1 MNNPLVFIHG
11 AGDSAHL
18 WRLQLEQLQSE
29 YQVYAID
36 LPGHGDR
43 PDTLAAGA
51 TVQDYAQAIHQ
62 VIVNEL
68 HLNRPTI
75 VGHSLG
81 GAIAL
86 TMALEYG
93 SELGK
98 LILISTGARIRVHPN
113 LLEAAR
119 TAPEQAR
126 LQLLGLSVAK
136 TTASS
141 VTQSVVKEQAQPGPN
156 ILYRDLIA
164 CNTFD
169 CMTRLHEIALPT
181 LIVCGSEDSATP
193 VKYSHYLHEHIAGS
207 TLRIIPKAGHYV
219 PREQPEAV
227 NEAIREWL
235 RSH

>member
-1 MNNPLVFIHG
+1 M
-11 AGDSAHL
+11 
-18 WRLQLEQLQSE
+18 E
-29 YQVYAID
+29 
-36 LPGHGDR
+36 
-43 PDTLAAGA
+43 A
-51 TVQDYAQAIHQ
+51 TVQDYAQATHQ
-62 VIVNEL
+62 VIKDEL
-68 HLNRPTI
+68 HLNRPII

-86 TMALEYG
+86 TMAFEYG
-93 SELGK
+93 WEPGG

-126 LQLLGLSVAK
+126 LQLVGLSVAK
-136 TTASS
+136 TTAPS
-141 VTQSVVKEQAQPGPN
+141 VTQSVVKEQIQPAPN
-156 ILYRDLIA
+156 ILYRDLMA

-181 LIVCGSEDSATP
+181 LIVCGSEDNATP

-207 TLRIIPKAGHYV
+207 TLRIIHKAGHYV
-219 PREQPEAV
+219 PREQPETV
-227 NEAIREWL
+227 NETIREWL

>member
-1 MNNPLVFIHG
+1 MDNPLVFIHG
-11 AGDSAHL
+11 AGDSAQL

-36 LPGHGDR
+36 LPGHGQR
-43 PDTLAAGA
+43 PDTLAVEA
-51 TVQDYAQAIHQ
+51 TVQDYAQATHQ
-62 VIVNEL
+62 VIKDEL
-68 HLNRPTI
+68 HLNRPII

-86 TMALEYG
+86 TMAFEYG
-93 SELGK
+93 WEPGG

-126 LQLLGLSVAK
+126 LQLVGLSVAK
-136 TTASS
+136 TTAPS
-141 VTQSVVKEQAQPGPN
+141 VTQSVVKEQIQPAPN
-156 ILYRDLIA
+156 ILYRDLMA

-181 LIVCGSEDSATP
+181 LIVCGSEDNATP

-207 TLRIIPKAGHYV
+207 TLRIIHKAGHYV
-219 PREQPEAV
+219 PREQPETV
-227 NEAIREWL
+227 NETIREWL

>member
-1 MNNPLVFIHG
+1 MDNPLVFIHG
-11 AGDSAHL
+11 AGDSARI
-18 WRLQLEQLQSE
+18 WRLQLEQLQLE
-29 YQVYAID
+29 YQAYAID
-36 LPGHGDR
+36 LPGHGQR
-43 PDTLAAGA
+43 PDTLAAEA
-51 TVQDYAQAIHQ
+51 TVQDYAQATHQ
-62 VIVNEL
+62 VIEDEL
-68 HLNRPTI
+68 HLNRPII

-86 TMALEYG
+86 TMAFEHG
-93 SELGK
+93 SELGG

-126 LQLLGLSVAK
+126 LQLLGLSVAN

-141 VTQSVVKEQAQPGPN
+141 VMQSMVKEQIQPAPN
-156 ILYRDLIA
+156 ILYRDLMA

-169 CMTRLHEIALPT
+169 CMTRLHEIALPA
-181 LIVCGSEDSATP
+181 LIVCGSEDNATP

-207 TLRIIPKAGHYV
+207 TLRIISKAGHYV

-227 NEAIREWL
+227 NETIREWL

>member
-1 MNNPLVFIHG
+1 MDNPLVFIHG
-11 AGDSAHL
+11 AGDSAHM
-18 WRLQLEQLQSE
+18 WRLQLEQLQLE
-29 YQVYAID
+29 YQAYAID

-43 PDTLAAGA
+43 PDTLAAEA
-51 TVQDYAQAIHQ
+51 TVQDYTQAIQQ
-62 VIVNEL
+62 VIVDEL
-68 HLNRPTI
+68 HLNRPII

-86 TMALEYG
+86 TMALEHG
-93 SELGK
+93 SELSG
-98 LILISTGARIRVHPN
+98 L

-126 LQLLGLSVAK
+126 LQLVDLSVAK

-141 VTQSVVKEQAQPGPN
+141 VTQAVVKAQAPLAPT
-156 ILYRDLIA
+156 ILYRDLLA
-164 CNTFD
+164 CNAFD

-207 TLRIIPKAGHYV
+207 TLRIIPNAGHYV
-219 PREQPEAV
+219 PREQPETV
-227 NEAIREWL
+227 NETIREWL
-235 RSH
+235 CSH